1 MGQRWLQST
10 VCPLVTFPRLWEL
23 RGLSLER
30 ERGTLARVGKPGSA
44 PGSCFS
50 QTKPFWFLIAP
61 CGPVAR
67 SLLALPER
75 AEPAPQHRALWGLHE
90 GSISLAPGVSGA
102 TMMEYPSQG
111 PLGSPSL
118 SALFLCRVSAT
129 MAPTL
134 KQAYRRRWWMACTA
148 VVENLFFSAVLLG
161 WASLLIML
169 KKEGFYSSLCPGI
182 SEKGLMWEVKTA
194 RDGRRRRQE
203 VGKQGQVVR
212 HRQSDKA
219 GLSKTG
225 TMGS

>member
-194 RDGRRRRQE
+194 RDGRRRRGE
-203 VGKQGQVVR
+203 AR
-212 HRQSDKA
+212 
-219 GLSKTG
+219 
-225 TMGS
+225 

>member
-1 MGQRWLQST
+1 
-10 VCPLVTFPRLWEL
+10 
-23 RGLSLER
+23 
-30 ERGTLARVGKPGSA
+30 
-44 PGSCFS
+44 
-50 QTKPFWFLIAP
+50 
-61 CGPVAR
+61 
-67 SLLALPER
+67 
-75 AEPAPQHRALWGLHE
+75 
-90 GSISLAPGVSGA
+90 
-102 TMMEYPSQG
+102 MEYPSQG
-111 PLGSPSL
+111 PLGGPSL

-182 SEKGLMWEVKTA
+182 SEKGFGWEVKTS

-212 HRQSDKA
+212 QRQSNKA
-219 GLSKTG
+219 RLSKTG
-225 TMGS
+225 TLGSWELDSFTS